1 MLASTRQYQSSDS
14 RLALSPRSYPART
27 FAGVLPPHYHGRLDV
42 LLCGNGPW
50 CRPCFLDSNDQRN
63 LATNRPTCIYW
74 LRACFVAGKCVSMT
88 LSFFVPACI
97 SILLASHVATKRPI
111 FVTINAPF
119 FLDSLKGCF
128 IGLFVPL
135 TLYFMVTTP
144 LTIMVDMKREA
155 MEPSTV
161 CGLLLTLL
169 VFIKGSI
176 ASVFSAVC
184 TLQCLAHITTGD
196 RPSSGRAF
204 RLMFSHKGAYIAT
217 LFLLV
222 SALVSLIDLPLDM
235 VTPVFAS
242 IGSYMVLI
250 LFCNRA

>member
-1 MLASTRQYQSSDS
+1 MAVWMFCCAVMALGADLAFSTAMTKETLQQIGLPAFIGYE
-14 RLALSPRSYPART
+14 LALLLAR
-27 FAGVLPPHYHGRLDV
+27 A
-42 LLCGNGPW
+42 
-50 CRPCFLDSNDQRN
+50 
-63 LATNRPTCIYW
+63 
-74 LRACFVAGKCVSMT
+74 VSMT